1 MLYYHNS
8 YYVETPKGLNALT
21 LDQVG
26 GGVVPS
32 LWTPCNGHPVHITDC
47 PSAFLIEQICS
58 NNGSWVL
65 MFKYCLRSILNC
77 EL

>member
-26 GGVVPS
+26 GGVVVSGIRIVAHKDRIPIRDRSARFS
-32 LWTPCNGHPVHITDC
+32 LSGNV
-47 PSAFLIEQICS
+47 S
-58 NNGSWVL
+58 NISIVF
-65 MFKYCLRSILNC
+65 FKV
-77 EL
+77 